1 MTRSRA
7 RSRAGRSLA
16 IAAAALTAVGAAAAG
31 VVATSVQA
39 SSDAEPIRVG
49 VIYSE
54 SGPLALYGAQFR
66 AGLEAGLDYVTDGT
80 GELDGR
86 PLEVTFVD
94 DGGVPDQAVSAAKDL
109 IGEGYTII
117 GGSTSSG
124 VALAVAEQADQN
136 QVLFISGPAATDAI
150 TGINDYTFR
159 AGRQSLQDV
168 ATAATFVEVDGADV
182 LVYAQDNAF
191 GQGNVAAVQAVLGG
205 LGANVSSVL
214 VPEDATEF
222 TPFSAQIIDAAPDMV
237 FVAWAGATSGTMW
250 QSLDQQGVLDSTTV
264 VTGLGD
270 STTYGAFGDAALK
283 IDFLSHFFDGAVE
296 NEVYEAM
303 AERVLAA
310 DGPIDIFTPDGFVWA
325 QLLAQAVTAGDP
337 ADVDSMIAALE
348 GYTFEAPKGTTTVRA
363 EDHALIQPMFQGRL
377 VQDADGNWAAELV
390 AAVDAETVAPPL
402 AG

>member
-1 MTRSRA
+1 MTRSRV
-7 RSRAGRSLA
+7 RRSLA
-16 IAAAALTAVGAAAAG
+16 VAAAALTAVGAAAAG
-31 VVATSVQA
+31 AAVHA

-54 SGPLALYGAQFR
+54 SGPLALYGEQFR

-94 DGGVPDQAVSAAKDL
+94 DGGVPDQAVSAAKEL

-117 GGSTSSG
+117 GGSVSSG

-150 TGINDYTFR
+150 TGINGYTFR

-168 ATAATFVEVDGADV
+168 ATAATFVDVEGADV

-222 TPFSAQIIDAAPDMV
+222 TPFSAQLLDAAPDMV

-270 STTYGAFGDAALK
+270 STTYGAFGDAGLK
-283 IDFLSHFFDGAVE
+283 IDFLSHFFDGAVD
-296 NEVYEAM
+296 NEVYAAM
-303 AERVLAA
+303 AERVTAA
-310 DGPIDIFTPDGFVWA
+310 EGPIDIFTPDGFVWA

-337 ADVDSMIAALE
+337 ADVDSMVAALE

-363 EDHALIQPMFQGRL
+363 DDHALIQPMFQASL
-377 VQDADGNWAAELV
+377 VRDEDGSWAAELIT
-390 AAVDAETVAPPL
+390 AVDADAVAPPL
-402 AG
+402 G